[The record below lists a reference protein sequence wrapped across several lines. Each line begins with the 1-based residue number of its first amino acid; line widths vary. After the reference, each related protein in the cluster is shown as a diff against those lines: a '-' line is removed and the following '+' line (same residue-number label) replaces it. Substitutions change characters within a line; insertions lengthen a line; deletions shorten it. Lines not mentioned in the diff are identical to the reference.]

1 MIALS
6 ECYLNLTILFSD
18 NVLPN
23 KVFCYKASQIYSD
36 ETGRL
41 ILETDV
47 MTLHHMYYVIIL
59 IVICSLC
66 QQHVFG
72 ALIISI
78 KNQFR

>member
-1 MIALS
+1 MY
-6 ECYLNLTILFSD
+6 YLTKSFVIKL
-18 NVLPN
+18 
-23 KVFCYKASQIYSD
+23 QHSD